1 MNSTYSIMPRMTDT
15 QALEQ
20 FRIALENATANTTIS
35 AALAATGYEESV
47 LNEGKALLEAA
58 RKAYTDNITEDDES
72 KQAYHAFETKRDEL
86 DALYRLH
93 RKKAKILYRNEPV
106 VSKTLGITGR
116 VPDAYIVWLDTIKRF
131 YTTAESSEE
140 IKSQLATL
148 AVSAQD
154 ITDALSSINELEST
168 RSEYLREKGES
179 QEATQTKDQA
189 IGELSS
195 WMSDFYAVARIAL
208 EDQPQL
214 MEALGKVVR

>member
-1 MNSTYSIMPRMTDT
+1 MTDT

-20 FRIALENATANTTIS
+20 FRVALENASANSTI
-35 AALAATGYEESV
+35 ATALAANGYDESV

-58 RKAYTDNITEDDES
+58 RKAYDDNKTEDDES
-72 KQAYHAFETKRDEL
+72 RQAYHTFETKRDEL

-93 RKKAKILYRNEPV
+93 RKKAKILYRSKPV

-116 VPDAYIVWLDTIKRF
+116 VPDAYIVWLDTIKCF
-131 YTTAESSEE
+131 YTAADASEE

-154 ITDALSSINELEST
+154 ITDALSSISELESART
-168 RSEYLREKGES
+168 EYLREKGES
-179 QEATQTKDQA
+179 QEATQTKDKA